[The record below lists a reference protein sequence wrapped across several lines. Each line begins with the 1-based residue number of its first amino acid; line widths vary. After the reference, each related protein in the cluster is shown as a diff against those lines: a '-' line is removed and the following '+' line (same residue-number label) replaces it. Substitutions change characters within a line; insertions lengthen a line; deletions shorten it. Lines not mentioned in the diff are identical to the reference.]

1 VINNNCYE
9 SISGKSLNTIDNV
22 DVTRGQLKARHN
34 MDKPEV
40 EGNHSVEDTES
51 EFPVESCSASEKQP
65 REVEK
70 TTMESDE
77 EDEVDGLFS
86 KIKKSKIVKT
96 IACGLGIPKSDS
108 EDKEPYVQA
117 EKQHDERFGFTGEK
131 YGEPS
136 FNRGSAQGQE
146 FEERLS
152 YRRAIS
158 GSTLQQ
164 MKDKHR
170 EPGAHHKSYTVP
182 IALNEEDD
190 YSLREQEHESSTHT
204 SIPAQISTA
213 SVDDEDVYNFSHPK
227 RGYMIVLVNDTFYH
241 QPFRDGASRD
251 LQNAREMAE
260 MLGYE
265 IQNKCMWKNLN
276 RQLTMKILTQA
287 QKTDHSNCDSFA
299 IIVSTHGL
307 EKPNPK
313 AMGKMDHA
321 LVCADDRM
329 IFTSTLT
336 EMFSDENCPSLRG
349 KPKFFIIQACR
360 GNNDYIK

>member
-1 VINNNCYE
+1 
-9 SISGKSLNTIDNV
+9 
-22 DVTRGQLKARHN
+22 

-40 EGNHSVEDTES
+40 EGNPSVEDPES

-65 REVEK
+65 REVEN

-96 IACGLGIPKSDS
+96 IACGLGISKNDS
-108 EDKEPYVQA
+108 EDKEPYLQA

-136 FNRGSAQGQE
+136 FNRGSEQGQE

-164 MKDKHR
+164 MKEKHR

-190 YSLREQEHESSTHT
+190 YPRDEHVRESSS
-204 SIPAQISTA
+204 SIPAQISTG

-227 RGYMIVLVNDTFYH
+227 RGYMIVLVNDTFKH

-265 IQNKCMWKNLN
+265 IQNKFWCNNVN
-276 RQLTMKILTQA
+276 RNLTMNILTRA

-360 GNNDYIK
+360 GNNNYIIHFIHQI